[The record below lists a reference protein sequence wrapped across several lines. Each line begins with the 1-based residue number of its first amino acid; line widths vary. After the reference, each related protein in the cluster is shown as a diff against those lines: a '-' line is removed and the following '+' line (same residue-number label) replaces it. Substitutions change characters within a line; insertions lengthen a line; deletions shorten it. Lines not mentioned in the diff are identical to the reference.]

1 MCTLQIFN
9 SNDSRVYNI
18 SSENIDIDSNN
29 ASIKDLNKLIHKSL
43 GFKAIKTVIS
53 DDTARCVNVCDLT
66 ILKRILLQAMKF
78 YMILLKNIY

>member
-29 ASIKDLNKLIHKSL
+29 ASIKI
-43 GFKAIKTVIS
+43 
-53 DDTARCVNVCDLT
+53 
-66 ILKRILLQAMKF
+66 
-78 YMILLKNIY
+78 